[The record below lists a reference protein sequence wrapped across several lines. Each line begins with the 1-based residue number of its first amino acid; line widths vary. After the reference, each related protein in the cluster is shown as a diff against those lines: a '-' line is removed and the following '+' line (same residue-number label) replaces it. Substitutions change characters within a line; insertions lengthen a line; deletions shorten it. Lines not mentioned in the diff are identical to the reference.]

1 MSDTFT
7 QNDFDFLLNTRSDNC
22 LSLFMPAAK
31 KGPEVRQNPIRFKN
45 LLAEAEALLSQRGT
59 PSHLSSKMLKP
70 LQALLPDTIYWAN
83 QSSGFAALCSPDFSR
98 TYRLPMECR
107 DFVGLADHFHLL
119 PLIRFLQQ
127 NRNFYLLALSGNK
140 AKLLRCS
147 MQEAVEIE
155 PPGMPKSLKEALK
168 YDDPQSQLQFH
179 TGAPAT
185 GTGGRRPALFHGQ
198 GVGIDE
204 TKDNVLRYSYHVN
217 RGLEPELKNK
227 RDPLILAAVDYV
239 FPIYRTANTYPFLIE
254 DFVEGNPDN
263 LSDQDLQKLAWPI
276 VEKLRSEEE
285 RKAISAFEEKAGT
298 GFTSSNL
305 EEVIPSASQGRVDS
319 LFIAAEA
326 EQWGFVDEV
335 SNEVILHDD
344 RKPESC
350 DLLNFAAVQTLRH
363 GGAVYVLPQEKV
375 PGESIAALY
384 RY

>member
-1 MSDTFT
+1 MTDTFI

-22 LSLFMPAAK
+22 LSLFMPTAK
-31 KGPEVRQNPIRFKN
+31 AGPEVRQNSIRFKN
-45 LLAEAEALLSQRGT
+45 LLGEAEALLSQRGT
-59 PSHLSSKMLKP
+59 PSHLSIKMLKP

-107 DFVGLADHFHLL
+107 DFVGLADHFYLQ
-119 PLIRFLQQ
+119 PLIRFLQED
-127 NRNFYLLALSGNK
+127 RNFYLLALSRNR
-140 AKLLRCS
+140 ARLLHCS
-147 MQEAVEIE
+147 MQKIEEIE
-155 PPGMPKSLKEALK
+155 PPDMPRNLEEALK
-168 YDDPQSQLQFH
+168 YDDPHSQLQFH
-179 TGAPAT
+179 TGAP

-217 RGLEPELKNK
+217 KGLESVFKNK
-227 RDPLILAAVDYV
+227 KDPLILATVDYL

-276 VEKLRSEEE
+276 VEKLRMDEEQ
-285 RKAISAFEEKAGT
+285 RAISAFEEKAGT

-305 EEVIPSASQGRVDS
+305 KEVIPSASQGRVDS

-326 EQWGFVDEV
+326 EQWGFVADMN
-335 SNEVILHDD
+335 NEVTLHDKL
-344 RKPESC
+344 KPESY

-363 GGAVYVLPQEKV
+363 GGSVYVLPRDKV
-375 PGESIAALY
+375 PGESMAALY

>member
-1 MSDTFT
+1 MSDIFS
-7 QNDFDFLLNTRSDNC
+7 QNDLDFLVNSRSENC
-22 LSLFMPAAK
+22 LSLFMPTAK
-31 KGPEVRQNPIRFKN
+31 AGPEVRQNPIRLKN
-45 LLAEAEALLSQRGT
+45 LFAEAEALLSQRGT
-59 PSHLSSKMLKP
+59 TSHLSGRMLNP

-119 PLIRFLQQ
+119 PLIRFLRQD
-127 NRNFYLLALSGNK
+127 RKFYLLALSQNR
-140 AKLLRCS
+140 ARLLRCS
-147 MQEAVEIE
+147 MQEAEEIE
-155 PPGMPKSLKEALK
+155 PPDMPRSLEEALK
-168 YDDPQSQLQFH
+168 YDDPHTQLQFH
-179 TGAPAT
+179 TGAP

-204 TKDNVLRYSYHVN
+204 TKDNVLRYSYLVN
-217 RGLEPELKNK
+217 KGLESVLKNK
-227 RDPLILAAVDYV
+227 KDPLILATVDYL

-276 VEKLRSEEE
+276 VEKLRMDEEQ
-285 RKAISAFEEKAGT
+285 RAISAFEEKAGT

-305 EEVIPSASQGRVDS
+305 KEVIPSAFQGRVDS

-335 SNEVILHDD
+335 SDGVILHED
-344 RKPESC
+344 RKAESC
-350 DLLNFAAVQTLRH
+350 DLLNFAAVQTLRN
-363 GGAVYVLPQEKV
+363 GGSVYVLPQERV
-375 PGESIAALY
+375 PDGLIAALY